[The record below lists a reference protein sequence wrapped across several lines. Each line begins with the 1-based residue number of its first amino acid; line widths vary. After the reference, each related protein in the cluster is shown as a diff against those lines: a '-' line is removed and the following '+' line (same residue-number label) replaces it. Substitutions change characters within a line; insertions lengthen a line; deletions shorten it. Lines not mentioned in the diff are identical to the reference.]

1 MYHRILV
8 PLDGS
13 PTADAGLRNA
23 IGLAAAIKAKLVLLH
38 VIDDFAL
45 LVEMASVT
53 SSETMR
59 EALRQYGRQALDK
72 AQQAASDAG
81 VMCESFVREVAQARI
96 SEIINEETVKHRC
109 DLVVMGTH
117 GRRGFS
123 RLTLGSNAEG
133 VMRNSTVPVLL
144 VRAGGA

>member
-13 PTADAGLRNA
+13 PTAEAGLRHA
-23 IGLAAAIKAKLVLLH
+23 IDLASALKAKLVLLH
-38 VIDDFAL
+38 VMDDSAL
-45 LVEMASVT
+45 TMGMSSVT
-53 SSETMR
+53 SYDTMR
-59 EALRQYGRQALDK
+59 DALRQYGQQALDR
-72 AQQAASDAG
+72 AQRATADAG

-96 SEIINEETVKHRC
+96 SEVINDEAVKHRC

-123 RLTLGSNAEG
+123 RLTMGSSAEA
-133 VMRNSTVPVLL
+133 VMRTSTVPVLM
-144 VRAGGA
+144 VRVGAA

>member
-13 PTADAGLRNA
+13 PTAEAGLREA
-23 IGLAAAIKAKLVLLH
+23 ISLASALKAKVVLLH

-45 LVEMASVT
+45 MVEMASVT

-59 EALRQYGRQALDK
+59 DALRQYGQRALDK
-72 AQQAASDAG
+72 AQQAAADAG
-81 VMCESFVREVAQARI
+81 VMSETFVREVAQARV
-96 SEIINEETVKHRC
+96 SEIINHEAVTHRC

-123 RLTLGSNAEG
+123 RLTLGSNAEA
-133 VMRNSTVPVLL
+133 VLRTSTIPVLL
-144 VRAGGA
+144 VRVGQA